1 MASSCA
7 IMLNSRSAHRLD
19 DPNKIR
25 TADVIN
31 AENDKRQFSDL
42 HFPEKILNGLSNAGF
57 LRPSPVQWSAL
68 PLAKIGVDLIVQSKS
83 GTGKTLVYVVTALNM
98 IDTSVSAVQAVILTP
113 TREIAVQGA
122 RISLDIAAFSM
133 PDLKVSALIGGMSL
147 QDDASKLKRCH
158 IVVGTPG
165 RIRQL
170 IDEKYF
176 KTEAVRFFA
185 LDEADKMLESSF
197 KNDVTWI
204 YNQLPPM
211 KQVMALSATYPETL
225 ANSLTNLMRDPKHVR
240 LDTASQVLLGL
251 DQYVVNTNYHPK
263 PRYQLDVKFRVLL
276 DILNSITFSQCLI
289 FTNYSLSA
297 QTICERLNGNGWP
310 AIFIAA
316 NLQNQY
322 ERLNALNSLRQ
333 FTTRIMVTTD
343 LSARGVDAANVT
355 LVINFDVPWD
365 SRTFLHRSGRA
376 GRFGSRGINITLAS
390 EGDES
395 NLLRKVVFRTGTKI
409 KKIPYVTGKS
419 NVNSDNEN
427 SILDYTLPDLW
438 KLDTDKTKE
447 EVEKYKLVE
456 GLECPIEDLEEK
468 MKYDVHNN
476 SNKNEVDQNGI
487 KEKRKKNRRKKKKD
501 HVQEAENLS
510 CVTTEETYNDDK
522 FEKYSEPKELYDN
535 KGNVYANENVDEENC
550 NENDYGEDYYDDD
563 FYDEDYYDEE
573 YYDEEYYDEETYDE
587 NDNLGQNVNEYYEKH
602 SKYVSESHNSRELM
616 SAAVLHND
624 LNTEYAG
631 QEEEFFIDR
640 YAKATGY
647 KPINPSMSENSMKYS
662 NLAEVNNAKDQLS
675 KHLKSKLTIQKDKKF
690 LTLLSYEEM
699 KQYASILEK
708 KKRNL
713 DINDAFEK
721 NKEKVDKGCEE
732 LVKAAN
738 IITQYEHDKWETS
751 VHELL
756 NQVQNSDISIPTFL
770 DGMINGE
777 DISDILVSKNETN
790 KEKGIACVN
799 IADNDKS
806 RKNTHNT
813 ESTKITAG
821 FKGINPCE
829 TNEKDKI
836 VESSSKLKT
845 NVKKTYSNNNF
856 NVGPDGLPKWIPV
869 ENDTEVIDADKNNAS
884 IDEVYCQ
891 GKHSQYVQLFRIVT
905 VQIVLG

>member
-7 IMLNSRSAHRLD
+7 VMLNSRSAHRLD

-25 TADVIN
+25 TADVVN
-31 AENDKRQFSDL
+31 AENDNKQFSDL

-133 PDLKVSALIGGMSL
+133 PDLKVSALIGGMSI

-225 ANSLTNLMRDPKHVR
+225 AKTLTNLMRDPKHVR

-395 NLLRKVVFRTGTKI
+395 NMLRKVVFRTGTKI
-409 KKIPYVTGKS
+409 KKIPYVTRNS

-427 SILDYTLPDLW
+427 SITDYTLPDLW
-438 KLDTDKTKE
+438 KLDSDKTKE
-447 EVEKYKLVE
+447 EVEKYELVE
-456 GLECPIEDLEEK
+456 GLECPMEDLEEQIRH
-468 MKYDVHNN
+468 DVPND
-476 SNKNEVDQNGI
+476 SNKNEVGQNGT

-501 HVQEAENLS
+501 HVDQEAENLAS
-510 CVTTEETYNDDK
+510 VITEETYNDDK
-522 FEKYSEPKELYDN
+522 IEKYSEPKELYSN
-535 KGNVYANENVDEENC
+535 IENIYLSVNGDEVNCDENY
-550 NENDYGEDYYDDD
+550 YGEDYYDEDY
-563 FYDEDYYDEE
+563 YDEEYYDQEYYDEE

-587 NDNLGQNVNEYYEKH
+587 NKDLGQNVNKDNEKH
-602 SKYVSESHNSRELM
+602 SKSKCVNESYNAQELM
-616 SAAVLHND
+616 PAAVLHND

-631 QEEEFFIDR
+631 QEEEFFIAR
-640 YAKATGY
+640 YGKATGY
-647 KPINPSMSENSMKYS
+647 KPINHCKSENAIKYP
-662 NLAEVNNAKDQLS
+662 NLAEVNNAKEQLS
-675 KHLKSKLTIQKDKKF
+675 KHLKSKLIKQEDKKF

-699 KQYASILEK
+699 KQYTTNLEK

-713 DINDAFEK
+713 DINDALET
-721 NKEKVDKGCEE
+721 NPEKVDIGSKE

-770 DGMINGE
+770 EGMINGE
-777 DISDILVSKNETN
+777 NISDILKSKSATIL
-790 KEKGIACVN
+790 EKSVDCVD
-799 IADNDKS
+799 IADNDNS
-806 RKNTHNT
+806 SKNTPDT
-813 ESTKITAG
+813 ESTQIIAG
-821 FKGINPCE
+821 SKDINPCK
-829 TNEKDKI
+829 TNDK
-836 VESSSKLKT
+836 VKTVKSSSKLKT
-845 NVKKTYSNNNF
+845 PFKNTCNSNNF
-856 NVGPDGLPKWIPV
+856 DVGPDGLPKWIPV
-869 ENDTEVIDADKNNAS
+869 ENDTDAIESDTNGAS
-884 IDEVYCQ
+884 FDEVYRQ
-891 GKHSQYVQLFRIVT
+891 GKHLQ
-905 VQIVLG
+905 

>member
-25 TADVIN
+25 TADVLN

-225 ANSLTNLMRDPKHVR
+225 ANTLTSLMRDPKHVR

-251 DQYVVNTNYHPK
+251 DQYVLNTNYHPK

-395 NLLRKVVFRTGTKI
+395 NMLRKVVFRTGTKI

-419 NVNSDNEN
+419 NINNGNEN
-427 SILDYTLPDLW
+427 SITDYTLPDLW
-438 KLDTDKTKE
+438 KLDTVQAKE
-447 EVEKYKLVE
+447 EVEKYELVE
-456 GLECPIEDLEEK
+456 GLECPMEDLEEK
-468 MKYDVHNN
+468 IKHVPND

-501 HVQEAENLS
+501 HVVQEAENLS
-510 CVTTEETYNDDK
+510 SVITEETYNDDK
-522 FEKYSEPKELYDN
+522 FGKYSESKELYNN
-535 KGNVYANENVDEENC
+535 KGNIHVNEDVDEENC
-550 NENDYGEDYYDDD
+550 DENYYGEDY
-563 FYDEDYYDEE
+563 YDEDYYDEDYYDE
-573 YYDEEYYDEETYDE
+573 DYYDEEYYDEETYDE
-587 NDNLGQNVNEYYEKH
+587 NKNLGQSLNKDYEKH
-602 SKYVSESHNSRELM
+602 SKNKYVNESHNSRELL

-647 KPINPSMSENSMKYS
+647 KPINACMSENAIKYS
-662 NLAEVNNAKDQLS
+662 NLAEVNNAKDLLS
-675 KHLKSKLTIQKDKKF
+675 KYLKSKLRKQENKKF

-699 KQYASILEK
+699 KQYASNLEK
-708 KKRNL
+708 KKRDL
-713 DINDAFEK
+713 DINDSFEK
-721 NKEKVDKGCEE
+721 NTEKDDKSYKE

-738 IITQYEHDKWETS
+738 TITQYEHDKWETS

-770 DGMINGE
+770 DGMINGKN
-777 DISDILVSKNETN
+777 ISDILVSKNETN
-790 KEKGIACVN
+790 LEKGIACVD
-799 IADNDKS
+799 IEDNDKS
-806 RKNTHNT
+806 RKKTPDT
-813 ESTKITAG
+813 ESNKIIAG

-829 TNEKDKI
+829 TYKQVKI
-836 VESSSKLKT
+836 LKPNSELKT
-845 NVKKTYSNNNF
+845 TVKKINNNNSF
-856 NVGPDGLPKWIPV
+856 DVGPDGLPKWIPV
-869 ENDTEVIDADKNNAS
+869 ENDTDAIDRDKNDAS
-884 IDEVYCQ
+884 FDEVYRQ
-891 GKHSQYVQLFRIVT
+891 GKHSQ
-905 VQIVLG
+905 